1 MKPPLCSSAQVC
13 AALEWMG
20 FVSRKTSKKGSHRTY
35 VKATPD
41 GSVRVA
47 VVVLGKKEIP
57 RWTLEG
63 ILDTAGISIETFLR
77 HLR

>member
-1 MKPPLCSSAQVC
+1 
-13 AALEWMG
+13 MG
-20 FVSRKTSKKGSHRTY
+20 FVSHKTSKKGSHRAY
-35 VKATPD
+35 VKTSPD

-63 ILDTAGISIETFLR
+63 MLDTAGISVLTFLK